1 MMLAKD
7 IQTTI
12 FPHPTIFD
20 KEVRNEKTLEEFI
33 IHYLKTSARHREATV
48 KTILKTL
55 NDSGLLSSSYNLTER
70 RIGRGVLSDR
80 VWFKCRKHYD
90 PTTKQELRFWRYE
103 L

>member
-1 MMLAKD
+1 MIQAKD

-12 FPHPTIFD
+12 FPPSNVFD
-20 KEVRNEKTLEEFI
+20 KEVRNEKSLEEFI
-33 IHYLKTSARHREATV
+33 IHYLKNNARHREATV

-55 NDSGLLSSSYNLTER
+55 NDSGLLNSGYKLSER

-80 VWFKCRKHYD
+80 VWFKYRKHYD
-90 PTTKQELRFWRYE
+90 SKTKQELRFWRYE

>member
-1 MMLAKD
+1 MLAKD

-12 FPHPTIFD
+12 LPHPNVFD
-20 KEVRNEKTLEEFI
+20 KDVHNEKTLEEFI

-48 KTILKTL
+48 KTIFKTL
-55 NDSGLLSSSYNLTER
+55 NDSGLLSSGYNLSER

-90 PTTKQELRFWRYE
+90 SKTKQELRFWRYE